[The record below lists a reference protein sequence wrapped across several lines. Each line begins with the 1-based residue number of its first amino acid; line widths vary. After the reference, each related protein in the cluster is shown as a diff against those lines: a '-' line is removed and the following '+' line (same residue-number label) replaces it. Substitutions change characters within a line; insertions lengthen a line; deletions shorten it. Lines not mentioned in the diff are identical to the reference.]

1 MNNMKRILFFFALLP
16 YLATAQSGDTTKD
29 SVSISLGADSVYY
42 VNRWVAYEDGY
53 ELASKQPIG
62 DSAQLVSYLAGKEVD
77 AIRQHTYHAVQAMQ
91 KGRLIVEWQD
101 VNTALKA
108 VQLPGLDTLMQAL
121 FEGQFLGDAQVKIG
135 TANFIPADVV
145 KNSLGNI
152 RLLFGSG
159 GYRVI
164 LYADTMLRVVGY
176 PATGQNTDLYK
187 VRERVFR
194 NMDNTFTLRLK

>member
-1 MNNMKRILFFFALLP
+1 MKRILFFFAILP
-16 YLATAQSGDTTKD
+16 YFAIAQSGDTTKD

-62 DSAQLVSYLAGKEVD
+62 DSAQLVSYLTGKEVD

-91 KGRLIVEWQD
+91 KGKVVTEWQD

-108 VQLPGLDTLMQAL
+108 VRLPGLDTLMQAL

-135 TANFIPADVV
+135 GANFIPADVV
-145 KNSLGNI
+145 KNAQGNL
-152 RLLFGSG
+152 RLIFAGT

-164 LYADTMLRVVGY
+164 LYADTMIRVLGY

-194 NMDNTFTLRLK
+194 DIENTFTLRLR

>member
-1 MNNMKRILFFFALLP
+1 MKRILFFFALLP
-16 YLATAQSGDTTKD
+16 YFATGQSGDTTKD

-42 VNRWVAYEDGY
+42 VNRWIAYEDGY

-91 KGRLIVEWQD
+91 KGKVVTEWQD

-108 VQLPGLDTLMQAL
+108 VKLPGLDTLMQAL
-121 FEGQFLGDAQVKIG
+121 FEGQFLGDAQVKLG
-135 TANFIPADVV
+135 AANFVPADVV
-145 KNSLGNI
+145 KNAQGNL
-152 RLLFGSG
+152 RLIFAGT

-164 LYADTMLRVVGY
+164 LYADTMIRVLGY
-176 PATGQNTDLYK
+176 PAAGQNTDLYK

-194 NMDNTFTLRLK
+194 NVENTFTLRLR

>member
-16 YLATAQSGDTTKD
+16 YFTTAQSGDTTKD
-29 SVSISLGADSVYY
+29 SISISRGADSVYY

-91 KGRLIVEWQD
+91 KGKVVTEWQD

-108 VQLPGLDTLMQAL
+108 VKLPGLDTLMQAL

-135 TANFIPADVV
+135 SAAFVPADVV
-145 KNSLGNI
+145 KNAAGNL
-152 RLLFGSG
+152 RLIFAGT

-164 LYADTMLRVVGY
+164 LYADTMIRVLGY
-176 PATGQNTDLYK
+176 PVAGQNTDLYK

-194 NMDNTFTLRLK
+194 NVENTFTLRLR

>member
-1 MNNMKRILFFFALLP
+1 MKRILFFFALLP

-42 VNRWVAYEDGY
+42 VNRWIAYEDGY

-62 DSAQLVSYLAGKEVD
+62 DSAQLVSYLTGKEVD
-77 AIRQHTYHAVQAMQ
+77 AIRQHTYHVVQAMQ
-91 KGRLIVEWQD
+91 KGRVITEWQD

-108 VQLPGLDTLMQAL
+108 VKLPGLDTLMQTL
-121 FEGQFLGDAQVKIG
+121 FEGQFLGDGQVKIG
-135 TANFIPADVV
+135 TAAFVPADVV
-145 KNSLGNI
+145 KNAAGNV
-152 RLLFGSG
+152 RLIFAGT

-164 LYADTMLRVVGY
+164 LYADTMIRVLGY
-176 PATGQNTDLYK
+176 PAAGQNTDLYK

-194 NMDNTFTLRLK
+194 NVENTFTLRLR

>member
-1 MNNMKRILFFFALLP
+1 MKRILFFFALLP
-16 YLATAQSGDTTKD
+16 YFAIAQSGDTTKD

-91 KGRLIVEWQD
+91 KGRVITEWQD

-108 VQLPGLDTLMQAL
+108 VKLPGLDTLMQAL
-121 FEGQFLGDAQVKIG
+121 FEGQFLGDAQVKLG
-135 TANFIPADVV
+135 AANFVPADVV
-145 KNSLGNI
+145 KNAQGNV
-152 RLLFGSG
+152 RLIFAGT

-164 LYADTMLRVVGY
+164 LYADTMIRVLGY
-176 PATGQNTDLYK
+176 PAAGQNTDLYK

-194 NMDNTFTLRLK
+194 NVENTFTLRLR